1 MVYILQYKK
10 DLFPS
15 INITLLHIT
24 LKTQGFVWGFH
35 GNKAK
40 IYSLVWPPVDT
51 IRILQPPL
59 NSIFLIFSITCQDLM
74 SVRAKTAILL
84 LPQSMKPVIYL
95 LNQQSHRF
103 AKGLLENNNFFT

>member
-10 DLFPS
+10 DLFSS

-51 IRILQPPL
+51 KRILQPPL
-59 NSIFLIFSITCQDLM
+59 NSIYFSNLLYNMPGPNVREGKDCNTTSPTVHETCNI
-74 SVRAKTAILL
+74 S
-84 LPQSMKPVIYL
+84 SKPAVTQI
-95 LNQQSHRF
+95 R
-103 AKGLLENNNFFT
+103 